1 MQLIKKTA
9 FPLALLLCG
18 NVFATE
24 TNAFKSTEAPKK
36 HASQLTCE
44 EFLSIDEINRPKII
58 YWTVGQ
64 MKKGKPEH
72 VDVLIS
78 RTDRLV
84 PVVIEECKKNPKKHF
99 GRKLKNI
106 FKNEL
111 LICSTIDGA
120 LA

>member
-9 FPLALLLCG
+9 FPLALLLYG
-18 NVFATE
+18 NVFAAE
-24 TNAFKSTEAPKK
+24 TNAFKNTEAPKK

-84 PVVIEECKKNPKKHF
+84 PVVIEECKKNPKKTFWQEIEKHF
-99 GRKLKNI
+99 
-106 FKNEL
+106 
-111 LICSTIDGA
+111 
-120 LA
+120 